1 MSKEQW
7 IDSTTIY
14 EGAIISVKTGQVRLD
29 DGLIANREVVDHPG
43 GVGVLP
49 ILGDRAVLV
58 KQYRIAVEDYVLE
71 MPAGRLEAN
80 DSPESRAHAELVE
93 EAGFRSGRLEKIAAC
108 YCSPGFTNE
117 LDHLF
122 LAYDLEKVKAQPE
135 AEERIELVE
144 ISADRAAVMLSRFE
158 ICDMKTVIALREWL
172 IRR

>member
-1 MSKEQW
+1 MSKEEW
-7 IDSTTIY
+7 IDSNTIY
-14 EGAIISVKTGQVRLD
+14 EGTIISVRTGQVRLD
-29 DGLIANREVVDHPG
+29 DGLIATREVVDHPG

-71 MPAGRLEAN
+71 MPAGRLEPN
-80 DSPESRAHAELVE
+80 DSPESRARAELVE
-93 EAGFRSGRLEKIAAC
+93 EAGFRAGRLEKIAAC

-122 LAYDLEKVKAQPE
+122 LAYDLEKVEAQPE

-144 ISADRAAVMLSRFE
+144 VTADDAAAMLSTFE
-158 ICDMKTVIALREWL
+158 ICDAKTVIALREWL